1 MTCQLC
7 AALYES
13 RGKASS
19 CKWHV
24 QLDTISQ
31 RHTLSTPP
39 LLKSFTLGPKGTG
52 EQVVWT
58 LHCTPLIL
66 STDWCCWKDPSW
78 PPQPR
83 KHGEKL
89 LHGIYQAILSNSYWA
104 LESFHPKTRWR
115 RSARSSLATWP
126 PCRCHNTEGNLE
138 GATGLGLLL
147 PHLDFH
153 CPRQASYS
161 RKEWASYGSKNNRRW
176 V

>member
-1 MTCQLC
+1 MCSIVWEQ
-7 AALYES
+7 
-13 RGKASS
+13 GKGLLLQVTRPAGHNFTETHSEHS
-19 CKWHV
+19 TSFKEF
-24 QLDTISQ
+24 
-31 RHTLSTPP
+31 HTG
-39 LLKSFTLGPKGTG
+39 TLGPKGTG

-78 PPQPR
+78 SPQPR

-89 LHGIYQAILSNSYWA
+89 LYGIYQAILSNSYWA